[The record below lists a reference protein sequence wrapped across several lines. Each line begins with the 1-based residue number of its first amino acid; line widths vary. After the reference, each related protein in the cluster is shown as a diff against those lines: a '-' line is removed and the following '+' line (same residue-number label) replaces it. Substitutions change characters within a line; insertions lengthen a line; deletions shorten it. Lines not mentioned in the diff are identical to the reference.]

1 MGTADSREKNK
12 RVVRNIAS
20 YLLYNFTI
28 VAFGLIIPRLYLLT
42 FGSEANGLVNTVKMI
57 YGYLSLLE
65 AGVGAAA
72 QQALYKPVATS
83 QNGRVNA
90 ILAATHRFYL
100 RAGITYLGIS
110 LAFAVIYPLVIHTE
124 INRVAVFLII
134 LFYAVPEVL
143 KFLIQGKY
151 RIFLEVEGKAYVLNN
166 LITAMMWVS
175 NIIKLLGLLFGS
187 SLILIEFTYCLPAI
201 VQLPVTVLY
210 VRRKYPWI
218 DLKVKADV
226 TALKQKTSVLVHQIS
241 GVMFSITDTVV
252 ISVICGF
259 QQASVYTIYMLFF
272 NNIEKLIKAF
282 TDGINFRLG
291 QLFQTDR
298 KKFTAIYNIYESLYY
313 IMVFTVYTVAA
324 GFLLP
329 IIELYTKGVE
339 DVNYV
344 NPVMIILFSITNLLV
359 NIKTP
364 ANQVLLY
371 AGCFDKTRHHA
382 VIEMTIN
389 IVVSIGATIKFGIAG
404 ALAGSI
410 AALLYRS
417 NAFILYTCHKILKT
431 SCLTTY
437 KRCAVNI
444 SVAVLIISLI
454 GTQSCEATGYVSVC
468 LKAGLNAVWIFLAF
482 FAANAAADWKTVRQ
496 LLTFIRQVVQK

>member
-1 MGTADSREKNK
+1 MGAVDSREKNK
-12 RVVRNIAS
+12 RVARNIAS
-20 YLLYNFTI
+20 YLLCDFTI
-28 VAFGLIIPRLYLLT
+28 IAFGLIIPRLYLLT
-42 FGSEANGLVNTVKMI
+42 FGSEANGLVNTIKQI
-57 YGYLSLLE
+57 YGYLALLE

-83 QNGRVNA
+83 QNNQVNA
-90 ILAATHRFYL
+90 ILAATHHFYL
-100 RAGITYLGIS
+100 RAGMIYLGIS
-110 LAFAVIYPLVIHTE
+110 LAFAVIYPLMIHSTVNY
-124 INRVAVFLII
+124 ITVFLIV

-166 LITAMMWVS
+166 LTTAMMWVS
-175 NIIKLLGLLFGS
+175 NIIKLFGLLFFNN
-187 SLILIEFTYCLPAI
+187 LILIEFTYCLPAI

-218 DLKVKADV
+218 DLKVKADI

-241 GVMFSITDTVV
+241 GVMFSTTDTVV

-259 QQASVYTIYMLFF
+259 TQASVYTIYMLFF
-272 NNIEKLIKAF
+272 SNIERLIKAF

-298 KKFTAIYNIYESLYY
+298 KKFIAVYNVYESLYY
-313 IMVFTVYTVAA
+313 IGVFTVYTVVA

-329 IIELYTKGVE
+329 IIELYTKGVD
-339 DVNYV
+339 DVVYV
-344 NPVMIILFSITNLLV
+344 NPVMIIMFSITNLLV

-364 ANQVLLY
+364 PNQVLLFE
-371 AGCFDKTRHHA
+371 GCFDKTRHHA
-382 VIEMTIN
+382 IIEMTIN
-389 IVVSIGATIKFGIAG
+389 IVVSIAATMKFGIAG
-404 ALAGSI
+404 ALGGSI

-417 NAFILYTCHKILKT
+417 NAFILYTYHRILKT

-437 KRCAVNI
+437 KRCAVNF
-444 SVAVLIISLI
+444 SVAALIISLI
-454 GTQSCEATGYVSVC
+454 GTQSCEAASYVSVC
-468 LKAGLNAVWIFLAF
+468 LRAGLNAIWIFLAF
-482 FAANAAADWKTVRQ
+482 AAANAATDWKTIRQ
-496 LLTFIRQVVQK
+496 LPTFIRRVIKK